1 MLRTV
6 YRDSPVLYQ
15 PRGRVS
21 QPHGEIGSRVA
32 RCELRTTAKAGA
44 IAKRLGG
51 CRIREEPAIFLLRR
65 SDPAHRTAVHAR
77 GRHGDDKATIEAIVS
92 RTESLVTAVGIK
104 NHQSIMPQANP

>member
-1 MLRTV
+1 MLRAPC
-6 YRDSPVLYQ
+6 RDGRVLYQ

-21 QPHGEIGSRVA
+21 QPNGEIGSRVD
-32 RCELRTTAKAGA
+32 RCKLRTTTQSGA

-65 SDPAHRTAVHAR
+65 SDPAHRTAVHAS

-92 RTESLVTAVGIK
+92 RTESLVTAVAIK
-104 NHQSIMPQANP
+104 NHQSILPQANP